1 MATTDTLTVS
11 LGDGSTLALVI
22 EQARADRAVAR
33 LERAGHRFEL
43 VATRDEGADGEVPT
57 WQADVVELGGAGA
70 EVGHPFAWEATNV
83 GYATAADALAET
95 ARHIVEAV
103 EGGPSSA

>member
-1 MATTDTLTVS
+1 MATTDTVTVS
-11 LGDGSTLALVI
+11 LGDGSTLALAI
-22 EQARADRAVAR
+22 EQTGADRTVAR
-33 LERAGHRFEL
+33 LERAGRRFEV

-57 WQADVVELGGAGA
+57 WQAEVVELAGAGA

-95 ARHIVEAV
+95 ARHIVENV
-103 EGGPSSA
+103 EGGPSPA